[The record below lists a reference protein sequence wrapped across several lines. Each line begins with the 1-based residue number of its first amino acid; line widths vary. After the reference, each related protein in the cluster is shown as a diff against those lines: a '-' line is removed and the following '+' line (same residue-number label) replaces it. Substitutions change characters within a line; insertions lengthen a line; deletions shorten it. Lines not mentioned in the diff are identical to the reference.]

1 MYTLL
6 FVFVAFILGL
16 YMCLNYKSNDF
27 KEGLENNHK
36 GGKKRCPD
44 VLIQKGSKYHLLN
57 TSLGKVPGV
66 NPVVFDNLEDYVEFL
81 NWQKSQNIICPIL
94 FLQRSYNAQGKE
106 EYKIRPSP
114 FDKQGGLGSDPQGG
128 LPKKHHLKMPDGN
141 DLPKKPLPSRTP
153 ASSRQSPP
161 MLPDQKARE
170 LEDTHL
176 LTDANRNDPPYNAGG
191 YPGFDPMGM
200 NNGVKT
206 PLDKMFNAQ
215 EKQECSDNPTDA
227 NWCGPDYSRQ
237 QVASGLYEDNN
248 VKIWVS

>member
-1 MYTLL
+1 MYTFL

-141 DLPKKPLPSRTP
+141 TTVIIQGKRRFEIQSITKEEPYLKASIIFFFQLVKKFHT
-153 ASSRQSPP
+153 
-161 MLPDQKARE
+161 
-170 LEDTHL
+170 
-176 LTDANRNDPPYNAGG
+176 
-191 YPGFDPMGM
+191 
-200 NNGVKT
+200 
-206 PLDKMFNAQ
+206 
-215 EKQECSDNPTDA
+215 
-227 NWCGPDYSRQ
+227 
-237 QVASGLYEDNN
+237 
-248 VKIWVS
+248 